1 MGSSVELLEKVYS
14 HFVVSDNPNLFS
26 GLAKRERQKEQADA
40 EKRIRMLEGNVEAL
54 VTTISSL
61 LNDLVRCEE
70 MGRAGRRW
78 AEEMFDIRQVVSEHI
93 CIYEDLLEKV
103 SS

>member
-1 MGSSVELLEKVYS
+1 MGTWTSINTRWFLITTDHPGCRDAIKDGVTGLLVP
-14 HFVVSDNPNLFS
+14 V
-26 GLAKRERQKEQADA
+26 R
-40 EKRIRMLEGNVEAL
+40 NVEAL

-78 AEEMFDIRQVVSEHI
+78 AEEMFDVRQVVSEHI